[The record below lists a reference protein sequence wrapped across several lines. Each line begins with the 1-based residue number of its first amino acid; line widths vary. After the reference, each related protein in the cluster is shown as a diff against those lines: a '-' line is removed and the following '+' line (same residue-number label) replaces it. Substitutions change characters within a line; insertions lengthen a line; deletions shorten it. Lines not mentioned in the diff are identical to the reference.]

1 MPIFFAFFDFAERAG
16 RAIWANPVA
25 RWVVLIVTGLFIHRL
40 WLWRRDSRV
49 RKEAKEEVIEQ
60 INQEN
65 ERVEE
70 AIRKADDD
78 IVERLNREQLRKLT
92 ERDPN
97 NRGRAP
103 RN

>member
-49 RKEAKEEVIEQ
+49 RKEITKDVVEQ
-60 INQEN
+60 IEEQTND
-65 ERVEE
+65 RVEQARE
-70 AIRKADDD
+70 AAASTDD
-78 IVERLNREQLRKLT
+78 LNAEQLRKLRA
-92 ERDPN
+92 RDPN
-97 NRGRAP
+97 NRSRLP
-103 RN
+103 